1 MAENDVKVPRVALI
15 AMVSLLVISML
26 GVAFLLGRQ
35 SAPTQPTIREASVDQ
50 TPRESTT
57 SVPLQ
62 VGTVPVPPVPAPP
75 PPAAY
80 VPSPPAVPAPPP
92 APQVAVSSP
101 PVPVAA
107 PPPPPAPVA
116 PPPPAPAPAVVPPSG
131 PTAEVKTYFA
141 KIDKIMAETEAIGDQ
156 NAFATQVLQQGMNG
170 KTEGFDSLIAS
181 TRKANNALRSI
192 TPPPNCREHY
202 QLLVKQSQ
210 QSLQLLEKVKAA
222 TVSLDT
228 GALTSLGAEGQGMQ
242 ADANRLK
249 QLDEQLRA
257 GR

>member
-1 MAENDVKVPRVALI
+1 
-15 AMVSLLVISML
+15 
-26 GVAFLLGRQ
+26 
-35 SAPTQPTIREASVDQ
+35 
-50 TPRESTT
+50 
-57 SVPLQ
+57 
-62 VGTVPVPPVPAPP
+62 
-75 PPAAY
+75 
-80 VPSPPAVPAPPP
+80 
-92 APQVAVSSP
+92 
-101 PVPVAA
+101 
-107 PPPPPAPVA
+107 
-116 PPPPAPAPAVVPPSG
+116 
-131 PTAEVKTYFA
+131 
-141 KIDKIMAETEAIGDQ
+141 MAETEAIGDQ

-181 TRKANNALRSI
+181 TRKANAALRAI

-210 QSLQLLEKVKAA
+210 ASLQLLEKVKNA

-228 GALTSLGAEGQGMQ
+228 GALTALGAEGQGMQ

>member
-1 MAENDVKVPRVALI
+1 
-15 AMVSLLVISML
+15 MVGMRAASML
-26 GVAFLLGRQ
+26 GFAFLLGRQ
-35 SAPTQPTIREASVDQ
+35 SAPAAPPTRAVAV
-50 TPRESTT
+50 ESTPEAPSH

-62 VGTVPVPPVPAPP
+62 VSAAPVQPAPAPP
-75 PPAAY
+75 PVY
-80 VPSPPAVPAPPP
+80 VPPPAPLAAPPVVVPPVVAPAPPP
-92 APQVAVSSP
+92 VAIAPP
-101 PVPVAA
+101 
-107 PPPPPAPVA
+107 PPPPPAPVIA
-116 PPPPAPAPAVVPPSG
+116 TPSG
-131 PTAEVKTYFA
+131 PTPAVKAYFA
-141 KIDKIMAETEAIGDQ
+141 RIDKIMAETEAIGDQ

-181 TRKANNALRSI
+181 TRKANAALRAI

-210 QSLQLLEKVKAA
+210 ASLQLLEKVKNA

-228 GALTSLGAEGQGMQ
+228 GALTALGAEGQGMQ